1 MSVRYHRGLRGMIR
15 QRIPFTMLVAV
26 VCAFAAR
33 AAQAAP
39 VPAGEVM
46 RISHQVDTATFTE
59 AFTAIYDVDLRRV
72 IVTDIDLDGD
82 ADVLAATDH
91 DLSVWVNDGA
101 GRLIWKPVAPAP
113 LDALQ
118 QPLGSWHGRPTPNH
132 DTIQNDIPAPRLP
145 SSRAT
150 AAPPDGSS
158 TTADF
163 LVTPRF
169 SAAMRGPSGPRAPPA
184 TL

>member
-1 MSVRYHRGLRGMIR
+1 MILR
-15 QRIPFTMLVAV
+15 RIPFTMLAVA

-46 RISHQVDTATFTE
+46 RISHPVDPATFTR
-59 AFTAIYDVDLRRV
+59 AFTASYDVDLRRV
-72 IVTDIDLDGD
+72 VVADIDRDGD

-91 DLSVWVNDGA
+91 DLLVWVNDGA
-101 GRLIWKPVAPAP
+101 GRLISTPVARAP

-118 QPLGSWHGRPTPNH
+118 QPLGSWQGRPTPNH
-132 DTIQNDIPAPRLP
+132 DTIQNDVPTPRLP

-150 AAPPDGSS
+150 AAPPDGPS

-163 LVTPRF
+163 FVAARF

>member
-1 MSVRYHRGLRGMIR
+1 MNVRYHRGVRGMIR
-15 QRIPFTMLVAV
+15 RRIPFTMLAAA
-26 VCAFAAR
+26 VCAFGAR

-46 RISHQVDTATFTE
+46 RISHPVDTATFAR

-72 IVTDIDLDGD
+72 VVADIDRDGD

-101 GRLIWKPVAPAP
+101 GRLIWKPVPPAP
-113 LDALQ
+113 LVALQ
-118 QPLGSWHGRPTPNH
+118 QPLGSWQGRPTPNH
-132 DTIQNDIPAPRLP
+132 DTIQNDAPAPRLP

-150 AAPPDGSS
+150 AAPPDGPS
-158 TTADF
+158 TTTDF
-163 LVTPRF
+163 LVVARF
-169 SAAMRGPSGPRAPPA
+169 SAAMRGPSCPRAPPA